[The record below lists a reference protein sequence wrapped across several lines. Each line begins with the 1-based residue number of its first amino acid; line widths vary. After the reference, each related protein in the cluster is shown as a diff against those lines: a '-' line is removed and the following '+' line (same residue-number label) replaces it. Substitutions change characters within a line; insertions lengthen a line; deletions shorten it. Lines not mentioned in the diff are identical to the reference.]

1 MVAAADKHLT
11 GLVEY
16 NVPLGGMFL
25 WMKVHLAPSSN
36 RDFWGR
42 GDICKTSVKLVR
54 KQKAA
59 GVERVVTQC
68 KVQTSFPSSIFKTI

>member
-25 WMKVHLAPSSN
+25 WMKVYLNP
-36 RDFWGR
+36 
-42 GDICKTSVKLVR
+42 
-54 KQKAA
+54 
-59 GVERVVTQC
+59 
-68 KVQTSFPSSIFKTI
+68 